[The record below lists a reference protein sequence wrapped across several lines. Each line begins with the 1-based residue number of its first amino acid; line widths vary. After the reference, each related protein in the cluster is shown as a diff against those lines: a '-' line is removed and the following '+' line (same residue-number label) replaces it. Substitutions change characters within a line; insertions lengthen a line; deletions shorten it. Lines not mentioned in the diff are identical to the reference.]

1 MVRTFSTSSGATV
14 QVGENAAENENLC
27 KRAKQNDLW
36 FHLDNAPSPHAVL
49 HVETKSGPSREDI
62 HDAQQLTK
70 YFSSLRDAGQANVIY
85 LEAKWVSG
93 SKEDKTG
100 SVALKKA
107 PTRASVVYNE
117 QTITRLLATKS

>member
-1 MVRTFSTSSGATV
+1 MVRTFSSSSGATIS
-14 QVGENAAENENLC
+14 VGENAAENENLC

-36 FHLDNAPSPHAVL
+36 FHLDNAPSPHALL
-49 HVETKSGPSREDI
+49 HVEGKSGASREDI

-70 YFSSLRDAGQANVIY
+70 YYSSLRNAGQAYVIY
-85 LEAKWVSG
+85 IEAKWVSG
-93 SKEDKTG
+93 GKEDKTG

-117 QTITRLLATKS
+117 QTVTRLLGTKS